1 MVSPR
6 PADPR
11 VHLSSPGRLL
21 AFLVL
26 AAVFLWTRP
35 VAAQVECDRAGCG
48 TIRNSSGTSVV
59 CFTPATPPPASLWS
73 NAQLQPA
80 WTGALPSE
88 RDATNFNEFT
98 ENYGSRN
105 WYEGLEIQNGYIL
118 AALAHGIAI
127 LDARTDP
134 ANPALV
140 AAARYPA
147 ITGQFPFLP
156 TGELSKIVFGGI
168 AAPDDTVAAVTGY
181 SGAGILVFDLTDKT
195 HPRPAYQNAGK
206 SSDSVYA
213 AKIGGTRYA
222 FLAASGLYVYNL
234 DKALTFNGCLETD
247 GVNAGNCPG
256 VLVKQVPTTVQ
267 AGSFVNGVDNFVTV
281 SLSTGGFQVLDMT
294 DPQNPVSKL
303 VGARD
308 RPVQGM
314 AMWKQGAAYYLAA
327 RLGKSISIRQS
338 QTAIY
343 DVSCIATANGC
354 GTVSPLGTPLSL
366 DTVSGTEY
374 LTFSRSGATPFLYVG
389 GDAYCNGS
397 DGQQREWL
405 LDVSDPANPKDISPT
420 ATTTVSAK
428 YNEVPTN
435 VAINYWSY
443 FYRESPTGFNLM
455 SPRAGRFSGDYFYR
469 AGRSIMDVHKWIHNV
484 APTADF
490 SYSPTEIYPGTAVTF
505 TDRSAGV
512 PTSWSWTFQDGT
524 PASATSQ
531 SPSSVTFATPGT
543 KSVTLTASNST
554 PPQSAVTKGVVVLP
568 PAPQIAGISVS
579 PANPSV
585 CQPVTLTA
593 TGVTGQPTLA
603 YSWGVKDSGNAA
615 VPGSSSTGTLNWTT
629 TGLPAGTYTATVTV
643 TNGAGTATK
652 SVPVTLGALQT
663 LAFTGANGAPES
675 DPFTAGTVKLHAKAQ
690 GATAWNWDFGDDQ
703 GFRGYTS
710 DPVAGPDPTVVY
722 TSTGV
727 KHVKLLVK
735 NCIQSEISSN
745 TLDITIAVTTPLK
758 AAFQAQLA
766 LCNIA
771 VYCSAT
777 PGQEV
782 PFGDSSTGA
791 ELWDYDWNHASADAA
806 TCNFTDTGNTKPVP
820 SHIYAAAGDY
830 YPCLRVRRGASE
842 QNVTVHKDIKVSSG
856 GGGNGGGGGG
866 GGGSTPTITVGG
878 TGSGS
883 TNQAY
888 TFNAAALNC
897 TPTDGAWTWNT
908 SGGTISGASNG
919 TTVSVTWSSAGTKT
933 VTASNSGCSGALG
946 ASSIVISDPNGGG
959 GNGGTLQAQLSFSP
973 SSPNP
978 GDTVSFDGSASTGS
992 PTGYTWNFGDNTGTV
1007 TGKTATHAYAAA
1019 GSYSVQL
1026 TVSAP
1031 STGCPFAPCLGTS
1044 STTKTV
1050 VVNGPPPPPP
1060 VSAEFT
1066 TSVSCTN
1073 VGGFDQ
1079 CQADTG
1085 KAVAFTA
1092 SATDAT
1098 SYQWNFGD
1106 GGSASSASTSH
1117 AFAQAGSYFVTLTVT
1132 KGSSTAT
1139 KSRRFIVT
1147 GTTPP
1152 PPPPAPKSVVLPWI
1166 AQTRGALVQSS
1177 DLYVHNPS
1185 ASAMNVTLEF
1195 RKRGLPDTNPP
1206 RVAKTI
1212 APGATLYVADV
1223 LREMFNRENIA
1234 GFISLT
1240 VDQGD
1245 MEPVITS
1252 YNTTF
1257 QADGKQ
1263 FGQTISGISMSSLS
1277 AAAKADA
1284 TSPTQNLVGLINNSD
1299 RLAYFGVSNPSDAAV
1314 TYHLR
1319 LYDKLGKLI
1328 GQTSQD
1334 LTVAPFGQRQFQ
1346 SAEIESTFG
1355 VTNQDDYRVEV
1366 QATSNGA
1373 TLVPYASNLRLA
1385 SQDPAFIEA
1394 GSSTSA
1400 KSYLLG
1406 ALSAPGANGTVWRS
1420 DLLLSNVNTQA
1431 VTVDVTFTGI
1441 GVNAAPTTPLHA
1453 TLQPGETQ
1461 RLQNVIGGQWGINNA
1476 IGLLTI
1482 KSSSP
1487 NGVFPIVQGESYE
1500 NSNPT
1505 KRFGQSMAALTDAS
1519 AAEAGHGQ
1527 YLAGLRQDATHRTTL
1542 WLFNPGDANGV
1553 YDLVYRGLDGTVIST
1568 TKDVQLAG
1576 GKLRQISP
1584 TQLPLPSTGAQNGFT
1599 LQVVVKSGKVL
1610 SAAQVVD
1617 NGTNDPSYIQGEVR

>member
-1 MVSPR
+1 MVSPSSG
-6 PADPR
+6 PR
-11 VHLSSPGRLL
+11 VHLSLVRLL
-21 AFLVL
+21 AVL
-26 AAVFLWTRP
+26 AVAVLFLTLP
-35 VAAQVECDRAGCG
+35 VAAQTVCDRAGCG
-48 TIRNSSGTSVV
+48 TIRNGAAIV
-59 CFTPATPPPASLWS
+59 CFTPATPPPSSLWS
-73 NAQLQPA
+73 SAQLQPA
-80 WTGALPSE
+80 YTGALPSD
-88 RDATNFNEFT
+88 RDTTNFNELY

-105 WYEGLEIQNGYIL
+105 WFEGLEIQNGYVL
-118 AALAHGIAI
+118 VALAHGIGI
-127 LDARTDP
+127 WDARTDP
-134 ANPALV
+134 ANPAQV

-168 AAPDDTVAAVTGY
+168 AAPDDTVAAITGY
-181 SGAGILVFDLTDKT
+181 SGSGILVFDLADKT

-222 FLAASGLYVYNL
+222 FLAASGFSVYNL
-234 DKALTFNGCLETD
+234 DKAITFNGCLETD
-247 GVNAGNCPG
+247 GVNPGNCPG
-256 VLVKQVPTTVQ
+256 VLVKTVSTVSS
-267 AGSFVNGVDNFVTV
+267 AGTFVHGVDNFVAVT
-281 SLSTGGFQVLDMT
+281 LGTGGFQVFDMT
-294 DPQNPVSKL
+294 NPVTPVSKL
-303 VGARD
+303 IGSQD
-308 RPVQGM
+308 RPVQGL
-314 AMWKQGAAYYLAA
+314 AMWKQGATYYLAA
-327 RLGKSISIRQS
+327 RLGKSQAVRQS
-338 QTAIY
+338 HTAIY

-354 GTVSPLGTPLSL
+354 SGLGAPLSIL
-366 DTVSGTEY
+366 NLETQSGTEY
-374 LTFSRSGATPFLYVG
+374 LSFSRSGATPFLYVG
-389 GDAYCNGS
+389 GDAYCNGA

-405 LDVSDPANPKDISPT
+405 LDVSNPADPKDITPS
-420 ATTTVSAK
+420 ATTPVTAK
-428 YNEVPTN
+428 YNDVDTT
-435 VAINYWSY
+435 VAVNYWSY
-443 FYRESPTGFNLM
+443 FYRGSPTGFNLM
-455 SPRAGRFSGDYFYR
+455 APRGGKFSGDYFYR

-490 SYSPTEIYPGTAVTF
+490 SYSPTEVYPGTAVTF
-505 TDRSAGV
+505 TDRTAGV
-512 PTSWSWTFQDGT
+512 PTSWSWTFPDGT
-524 PASATSQ
+524 PAGSTSP

-543 KSVTLTASNST
+543 KSVKLMASNGT
-554 PPQSAVTKGVVVLP
+554 PPESVVTKNVVVLP
-568 PAPQIAGISVS
+568 PTPQIGGIGVS
-579 PANPSV
+579 PASPSV

-603 YSWGVKDSGNAA
+603 YAWGIKDSGNNG
-615 VPGSSSTGTLNWTT
+615 VPGSSSTGTLNWAT
-629 TGLPAGTYTATVTV
+629 TGLAAGTYTATVTV

-652 SVPVTLGALQT
+652 SLPVTLAALAP
-663 LAFTGANGAPES
+663 LAFNAPGTPLN
-675 DPFTAGTVKLHAKAQ
+675 DPFPSGTVKLHANAT
-690 GATAWNWDFGDDQ
+690 GATEWNWDYGDGQ
-703 GFRGYTS
+703 GLRGWTS
-710 DPVAGPDPTVVY
+710 DPVTGPDPTVTY
-722 TSTGV
+722 TSTGAKQV
-727 KHVKLLVK
+727 KVMVR
-735 NCIQSEISSN
+735 NCVQGEITSQAL
-745 TLDITIAVTTPLK
+745 TVTVVQTTPLK
-758 AAFQAQLA
+758 ATFQAQLF
-766 LCNIA
+766 CG

-777 PGQEV
+777 TGQTIV
-782 PFGDSSTGA
+782 FSDTSTGA
-791 ELWDYDWNHASADAA
+791 ELYDYDWDHAANDTNCTFSDAGHA
-806 TCNFTDTGNTKPVP
+806 TPVA
-820 SHIYAAAGDY
+820 SHSYAAAGDF

-842 QNVTVHKDIKVSSG
+842 QNVTVHKQIKVSPS
-856 GGGNGGGGGG
+856 GGGGGG
-866 GGGSTPTITVGG
+866 GGGGGNTPAISIGG
-878 TGSGS
+878 NVSGT

-888 TFNAAALNC
+888 TFSAAALNC
-897 TPTDGAWTWNT
+897 TPVDGAWTWGT
-908 SGGTISGASNG
+908 SGGSITGASNG
-919 TTVSVTWSSAGTKT
+919 TAITVTWSSAGTKT
-933 VTASNSGCSGALG
+933 VTASNSGCSGAAPG
-946 ASSIVISDPNGGG
+946 TASIVISDGGNGGG
-959 GNGGTLQAQLSFSP
+959 GGGGGTLQAQFSFTP

-978 GDTVSFDGSASTGS
+978 GDTVSFDGGASAGS
-992 PTGYTWNFGDNTGTV
+992 PTGYTWSFGDSTGTV
-1007 TGKTATHAYAAA
+1007 TGKTATHAFSAA
-1019 GSYSVQL
+1019 GSYQVQL

-1031 STGCPFAPCLGTS
+1031 GTGCPFAPCLVTS

-1050 VVNGPPPPPP
+1050 VVAGPPPPPP

-1085 KAVAFTA
+1085 KAVTFTA

-1106 GGSASSASTSH
+1106 GGSATTASASHT
-1117 AFAQAGSYFVTLTVT
+1117 FTQAGNYIVTLTVT
-1132 KGSSTAT
+1132 KGSSTASKT
-1139 KSRRFIVT
+1139 RRLIVT
-1147 GTTPP
+1147 GAPPP

-1185 ASAMNVTLEF
+1185 ASPMNVTLEF

-1206 RVAKTI
+1206 RVSKTI
-1212 APGATLYVADV
+1212 ASGATLYVADV
-1223 LREMFNRENIA
+1223 LRELFNRENIA

-1252 YNTTF
+1252 YNTTV

-1277 AAAKADA
+1277 AAAKADGA
-1284 TSPTQNLVGLINNSD
+1284 SAAQNLVGLIANSD
-1299 RLAYFGVSNPSDAAV
+1299 RLAYFGVSNPSEGAV

-1328 GQTSQD
+1328 GETSQD

-1366 QATSNGA
+1366 QATSTGG
-1373 TLVPYASNLRLA
+1373 TLVPYASNLRLS

-1394 GSSTSA
+1394 GSSKSS

-1420 DLLLSNVNTQA
+1420 DLLLSNVNSQA
-1431 VTVDVTFTGI
+1431 ASVDVTFTGI
-1441 GVNAAPTTPLHA
+1441 GVNATPTTPLHV

-1461 RLQNVIGGQWGINNA
+1461 RLQNVIAGQWGINNA

-1482 KSSSP
+1482 KSTSA
-1487 NGVFPIVQGESYE
+1487 NGIFPIAQGESYE
-1500 NSNPT
+1500 SSNPA
-1505 KRFGQSMAALTDAS
+1505 KRFGQSMAALTDAN
-1519 AAEAGHGQ
+1519 AAAAGHGQ

-1542 WLFNPGDANGV
+1542 WLYNPGDANGV

-1584 TQLPLPSTGAQNGFT
+1584 AQLPLPSAGAQNGFT